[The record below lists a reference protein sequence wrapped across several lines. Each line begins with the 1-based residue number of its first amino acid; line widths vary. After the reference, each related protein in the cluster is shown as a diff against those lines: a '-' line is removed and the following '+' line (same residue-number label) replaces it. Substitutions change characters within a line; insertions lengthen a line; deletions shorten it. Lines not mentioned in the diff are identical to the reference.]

1 MNLLKWLLRRVP
13 LFACLGGIVSV
24 VYGAEP
30 QTILLWP
37 QGAPGAVG
45 SEEQDK
51 PTLTLYPVTTDRA
64 TGTSVVICPGG
75 GYGRLALD
83 HEGHQV
89 ARWFNSFGVSAFILK
104 YRLGMRYHH
113 PAPLQDVQR
122 AILELR
128 MNAEEWNLDPNRVGV
143 MGFSAGGHLA
153 STAGTHWKT
162 GTVEGGVQIPGAELL
177 STRPDFMVLVY
188 PVISFMDEN
197 THRGSRR
204 NLLGEEPDPVLV
216 ELLSNEKQVTAQTP
230 PTFLIH
236 ADDDRGV
243 KPENS
248 ILFYL
253 ALKEA
258 GVPAELHIYKEGGH
272 GFGLAPDD
280 AILSN
285 WPDRLKDWMEENRW
299 LTPK

>member
-1 MNLLKWLLRRVP
+1 
-13 LFACLGGIVSV
+13 
-24 VYGAEP
+24 
-30 QTILLWP
+30 
-37 QGAPGAVG
+37 
-45 SEEQDK
+45 
-51 PTLTLYPVTTDRA
+51 
-64 TGTSVVICPGG
+64 
-75 GYGRLALD
+75 
-83 HEGHQV
+83 
-89 ARWFNSFGVSAFILK
+89 
-104 YRLGMRYHH
+104 
-113 PAPLQDVQR
+113 
-122 AILELR
+122 
-128 MNAEEWNLDPNRVGV
+128 
-143 MGFSAGGHLA
+143 
-153 STAGTHWKT
+153 
-162 GTVEGGVQIPGAELL
+162 L